1 MFSHKSPPFGYAK
14 GANRT
19 EVFFMS
25 MIECACCQEP
35 CDSRSMTPCRGCG
48 KPLCPNCARVDHGL
62 CADCF
67 SFEAAEK
74 PTERR

>member
-1 MFSHKSPPFGYAK
+1 
-14 GANRT
+14 
-19 EVFFMS
+19 MS

-74 PTERR
+74 TTERR